1 MLSAHGDERFASA
14 DRISMTL
21 HSLQN
26 THLDGLSHVGH
37 LGKGFNGIPVGEM
50 VDMEHASMKL
60 AITDTPVIVTR
71 GFLVDI
77 PRLRG
82 VDFMTPGDWVRP
94 EELDGVASDIAPGDA
109 LLVRTGRWH
118 APVVGPNTPGSSGN
132 IVGDW
137 AALHVDCLDWVAEHD
152 LAIVGTDSTGD
163 TFPTRQR
170 PTSRFTSCPSCTW
183 ACRCCTAWTLRR
195 SPTPVLN
202 RVAPISSC
210 ASHH

>member
-163 TFPTRQR
+163 TFPIANAQHLGSHRVPR
-170 PTSRFTSCPSCTW
+170 
-183 ACRCCTAWTLRR
+183 
-195 SPTPVLN
+195 VLGPA
-202 RVAPISSC
+202 VAAQPGP
-210 ASHH
+210 